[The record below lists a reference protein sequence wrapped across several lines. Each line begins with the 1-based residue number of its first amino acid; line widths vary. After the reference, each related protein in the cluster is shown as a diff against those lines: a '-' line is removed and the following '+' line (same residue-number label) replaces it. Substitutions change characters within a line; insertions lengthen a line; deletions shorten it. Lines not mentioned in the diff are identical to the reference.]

1 MRSLFSSESAKKIAY
16 SRLRHIAAALNAG
29 ENTLFAMLTGYFDDA
44 GGADHGYT
52 VVAGWVSTV
61 ERWSAFAEEWEQML
75 AAFQVSWFDMKT
87 LSHFRGVYA
96 RWKDHP
102 EVKSDFQ
109 SAACRII
116 ARSAAVGFAS
126 IVPHA
131 VFARVNEAYRV
142 KERFGNEYALAGLTC
157 AIKMRAWSR
166 KQDAPQRIE
175 TIFDDGTAKRGK
187 LTDAMRKHDFAEP
200 IFGSPLPKGN
210 GLAHVV
216 QLQAAD
222 FLAYEVRKV
231 EKDDPSETR
240 AVEEHRISL
249 RKLMWV
255 ESDWGVYS
263 EDNLSKLCE
272 NLGVGKRGR
281 VVHEQR

>member
-1 MRSLFSSESAKKIAY
+1 
-16 SRLRHIAAALNAG
+16 
-29 ENTLFAMLTGYFDDA
+29 
-44 GGADHGYT
+44 
-52 VVAGWVSTV
+52 
-61 ERWSAFAEEWEQML
+61 
-75 AAFQVSWFDMKT
+75 
-87 LSHFRGVYA
+87 
-96 RWKDHP
+96 
-102 EVKSDFQ
+102 
-109 SAACRII
+109 
-116 ARSAAVGFAS
+116 
-126 IVPHA
+126 
-131 VFARVNEAYRV
+131 
-142 KERFGNEYALAGLTC
+142 
-157 AIKMRAWSR
+157 
-166 KQDAPQRIE
+166 
-175 TIFDDGTAKRGK
+175 
-187 LTDAMRKHDFAEP
+187 
-200 IFGSPLPKGN
+200 
-210 GLAHVV
+210 V